1 MKHISQLMNLPEPT
15 HSQSEERNYSTH
27 YKSNS
32 NIPTGITRGNLKAN
46 GQIHTAPADFGT
58 WFLSHL
64 RRIGAEK
71 SILSTDKNQNVM
83 IVNSY
88 YQDLVMN
95 NTHFPNQYPYLN
107 VLEAYSDAIVQ
118 LKIKLNGFNIRAH
131 IEAFQSFIRE
141 SGQQYKDIEPRR
153 YLPASGGSLNV
164 DEQLQKL
171 YGKNI
176 PAIFH
181 KYVTDK
187 SIIK

>member
-1 MKHISQLMNLPEPT
+1 
-15 HSQSEERNYSTH
+15 
-27 YKSNS
+27 
-32 NIPTGITRGNLKAN
+32 LKAN

-71 SILSTDKNQNVM
+71 TILSSDQKQNVM

-88 YQDLVMN
+88 YQDLVIN

-118 LKIKLNGFNIRAH
+118 LKTKLNGFNIRAH

-141 SGQQYKDIEPRR
+141 SGDQYKDIETRK
-153 YLPASGGSLNV
+153 YLPEYKGSRNV
-164 DEQLQKL
+164 DEAIKKL
-171 YGKNI
+171 YGNEI
-176 PAIFH
+176 PKWMH

-187 SIIK
+187 SIL

>member
-1 MKHISQLMNLPEPT
+1 
-15 HSQSEERNYSTH
+15 
-27 YKSNS
+27 
-32 NIPTGITRGNLKAN
+32 
-46 GQIHTAPADFGT
+46 
-58 WFLSHL
+58 
-64 RRIGAEK
+64 
-71 SILSTDKNQNVM
+71 M

-88 YQDLVMN
+88 YQDLVIN

-118 LKIKLNGFNIRAH
+118 MKIKLNGFNIRAH

-153 YLPASGGSLNV
+153 YLPASRGSLNV

-176 PAIFH
+176 PSIFH

-187 SIIK
+187 SIL